1 MTDTMTATAMILGL
15 AGPELTPSE
24 IDFFRESKPFG
35 FILFS
40 RNLQTPDQ
48 LKILTASLRDLT
60 GRDDLPILID
70 QEGGRVQRLRGPHWT
85 EQPPAGAVGDL
96 AARDR
101 AAGLRA
107 AYLHAHLIGL
117 QLADHGITVDCAP
130 CLDLRVAGASDVIGD
145 RSYGADPALVAEL
158 GVVACDGFLA
168 AGVVPVVKHL
178 PGHGRALVDSHKA
191 LPVLDAPMD
200 LLRDTDLVP
209 FRSAPRGAWG
219 MTAHIVLTA
228 VDADQPATL
237 SHAVISEVIRGE
249 IGFTGPLMSDDLSME
264 ALAGQLGDRAAG
276 ALAAG
281 CDLAL
286 HCNGNMAEM
295 QAVAAATGPLSS
307 AARARLDACPIPALP
322 AAVCAADRAEMQAEL
337 AALLAE

>member
-1 MTDTMTATAMILGL
+1 MTRSAMILGL
-15 AGPELTPSE
+15 AGAELTPSAR
-24 IDFFRESKPFG
+24 DFFQDIKPFG
-35 FILFS
+35 FILFA
-40 RNLQTPDQ
+40 RNLERPDQ
-48 LKILTASLRDLT
+48 LRRLTASLRDLT
-60 GRDDLPILID
+60 GREDLPILID
-70 QEGGRVQRLRGPHWT
+70 QEGGRVQRLRAPHWS
-85 EQPPAGAVGDL
+85 EQPPAGAVGEL

-107 AYLHAHLIGL
+107 AFLHAHLIGL

-130 CLDLRVAGASDVIGD
+130 CLDLRVAGASNVIGD

-158 GVVACDGFLA
+158 GVGACDGFLA

-178 PGHGRALVDSHKA
+178 PGHGRALVDSHKD
-191 LPVLDAPMD
+191 LPVLDAPID
-200 LLRDTDLVP
+200 LLRDTDFVP
-209 FRSAPRGAWG
+209 FRSAARGAWG
-219 MTAHIVLTA
+219 MTAHIVLEA
-228 VDADQPATL
+228 VDADRPATL

-264 ALAGQLGDRAAG
+264 ALAGPLGDRAAD

-295 QAVAAATGPLSS
+295 QAVAAATGPLSA
-307 AARARLDACPIPALP
+307 AARDRLDACPVPARP
-322 AAVCAADRAEMQAEL
+322 GAVTAADRSEMQREL
-337 AALLAE
+337 AALLAR